1 MPSTFTDPTTAGFAA
16 ARLHRLYTFLTA
28 ATADGRLPGAAIQL
42 GRAGQFLAPRAFGRM
57 RPDVD
62 ASPVQ
67 PDTIFLTASVTKP
80 LTVTA
85 VMLLVERGD
94 LLLDDPVYTILPA
107 FGNRGKEAVTVRH
120 LMTHTSGLPDM
131 LPNNIALR
139 QAHAPLN
146 EFYRQICEL
155 PLDFAPG
162 TNIQYQSCGTATLA
176 MIAEELTGMALPAF
190 LRQEIFAPLGM
201 NDTALGVQDLPQ
213 QRIAHVHVGPD
224 MLGTDWGWNTPYWW
238 KLGVPWG
245 GMFSTVRDM
254 ARFCQMFLNGGE
266 LDGVRIL
273 SPATVQAMTSDQTST
288 NPAISAEVRAQ
299 QAWGLGW
306 RRMPTSTWSYGGNLL
321 SPGSYGHGGATGTV
335 VWVDPARQVVCTLFT
350 NEPAVQS
357 EGLLGRVSNLVAA
370 AVV

>member
-1 MPSTFTDPTTAGFAA
+1 MHHSPSPTAAGFDPE
-16 ARLHRLYTFLTA
+16 RVERVFTFLATA
-28 ATADGRLPGAAIQL
+28 VADGRIPGAAIQL
-42 GRAGQFLAPRAFGRM
+42 SRSGHLLSPRAFGRM
-57 RPDVD
+57 GPSAD
-62 ASPVQ
+62 APPVQ

-80 LTVTA
+80 VTVTA
-85 VMLLVERGD
+85 VMALVERGH
-94 LLLDDPVYTILPA
+94 LLLDDPVYTILPE
-107 FGNRGKEAVTVRH
+107 FGNHGKEAVTVRH

-131 LPNNIALR
+131 LPNNLPLR
-139 QAHAPLN
+139 QHHAPLV

-155 PLDFAPG
+155 PLDFPPDA
-162 TNIQYQSCGTATLA
+162 NIQYQSCGTATLA
-176 MIAEELTGMALPAF
+176 MIAERITGMALPAF
-190 LRQEIFAPLGM
+190 LHQEFFAPLGM
-201 NDTALGVQDLPQ
+201 HDTALGVQNLPQ
-213 QRIAHVHVGPD
+213 ERIAHVHVGPD
-224 MLGTDWGWNTPYWW
+224 MVGTDWGWNTPYWW
-238 KLGVPWG
+238 NLGVPWG
-245 GMFSTVRDM
+245 GMFATVGDM

-273 SPATVQAMTSDQTST
+273 SPATVAAMTTDQTSA
-288 NPAISAEVRAQ
+288 NPAIPADVRAR

-335 VWVDPARQVVCTLFT
+335 VWVDPVCEVVCTLFT